1 MFFTVVVT
9 GREFFAETAVQVRMR
24 ATAVVSCEEG
34 KEIDCMGGA
43 FSEISGALEIRLTR
57 GHAHLGLSGG
67 AGQIEIQ
74 LLDSNFEL
82 WS

>member
-34 KEIDCMGGA
+34 KEIDCMGGRLFGNFRSA
-43 FSEISGALEIRLTR
+43 RDTAYTRARTPGAIW
-57 GHAHLGLSGG
+57 GCG
-67 AGQIEIQ
+67 A
-74 LLDSNFEL
+74 D
-82 WS
+82 